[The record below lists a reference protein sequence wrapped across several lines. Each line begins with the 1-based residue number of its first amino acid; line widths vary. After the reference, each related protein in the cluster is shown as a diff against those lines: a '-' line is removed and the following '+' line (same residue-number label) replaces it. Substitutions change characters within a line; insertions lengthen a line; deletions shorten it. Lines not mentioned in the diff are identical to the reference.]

1 MVSKKLFAMRKYGLI
16 QLVLCG
22 LLALSLPLSGA
33 WGQSATVEDFYPS
46 GGWLESVVAA
56 DGAWARGQSSDP
68 THYDMKFVVSPELE
82 LRRNFGESVV
92 PHKDALVGSAIQ
104 RELTDSLSLE
114 LASRTHFGF
123 SREINSVRDLTR
135 ALLSGEETKTLS
147 LSQGFGSGT
156 TVGILGYKRIESAKF
171 AHGQGIADLLTEIIS
186 LESGLGNGYNVA
198 AKLQTT
204 DSPDPFG
211 LHQRIEELSLGLPM
225 MGATGK
231 LSFSN
236 FEEHNGIH
244 DKYVRKLNADL
255 PLTLSGGPGKLGFS
269 EVRQM
274 VDGST
279 ERTRTAKVD
288 ALLAMFG
295 GQASTSY
302 TRIATDKNGSSS
314 ARQTLDFST
323 PLDSLVPGASFS
335 HQILQVKEKKQPD
348 AEVRTSLLETP
359 WQMMGAGVDL
369 SLRRITKRQANTRT
383 ATYDAQLATQLEGKP
398 LTAQYLTAHSAGGTS
413 SNTETL
419 KIDMPALNIF
429 GSGLV
434 EYNIDVTH
442 KDGTKTSRPTMDL
455 ALPLGFISDGA
466 ELTYDIKQVERKKK
480 PIQEVRE
487 FGLGLPLQLFG
498 ADVSLSHLR
507 KSAREPGDYHV
518 YHDSDLSIQTQSLA
532 LAYHLSTTHG
542 QIGATSSRPTMDLAV
557 PLGFLGDGVKLVH
570 TIKQID
576 QKKKPHQEVRETL
589 LEQVPLDLFGAT
601 ARLSY
606 GLKSIREAGDYRV
619 VRDSSFTVPLA
630 GESLKI
636 TRQFTNVPLASGVK
650 RTGLTTIDLPE
661 FKLFSDNATITARHA
676 ISENTGRADYRKTD
690 IDVTYQP
697 LAGLELIGNYQIDDH
712 GASASRDRQALARW
726 HLTKN
731 LSLNAL
737 FHQLNDSS
745 DVARMVRN
753 LYLTRESADNGLSVQ
768 AGYTT
773 WGQPGEDPD
782 GAGDLRVSFGDTSYV
797 QLTGRLSEYDEKKWQ
812 RYDQPILQ
820 LALVSGDPDK
830 LSVKLEYEDHPA
842 RLAPMQGIKFA
853 FPALGGDMKLGAVA
867 NPVGRDGKTVQSADL
882 FEVSLN
888 RPLFSGIN
896 MDAGYRYWDYG
907 SSPSGEAVIDYVRCK
922 LEGGEEDDL
931 GKLAVGFR
939 SGDFVPDPSDKKKA
953 LPKSILEVDY
963 AKSIGSAGRILVQ
976 AYRAKFADP
985 NHGAE
990 GGIEGQLECGSEDA
1004 LGKLVVGFSSGDR
1017 TPKPEDKKKPRAEKI
1032 AQLKYTKS
1040 FGDMGQVHLAVY
1052 RPQYP
1057 DAGYT
1062 LSHESLEGA
1071 LKYGHLT
1078 LGYQS
1083 GVAVPRENGQ
1093 KIVPYSVFSL
1103 QYEDRWTENSRLI
1116 ITLNRTT
1123 PPQNREDL
1131 ERSLEGRVE
1140 YTTPF

>member
-1 MVSKKLFAMRKYGLI
+1 MRKYGLI

-22 LLALSLPLSGA
+22 LLALSVALSGA
-33 WGQSATVEDFYPS
+33 WGQPATVENFYPT
-46 GGWLESVVAA
+46 GGLLESVIAA
-56 DGAWARGQSSDP
+56 DGAWATGHSSNP
-68 THYDMKFVVSPELE
+68 TQYEMEFAVSPELQ
-82 LRRNFGESVV
+82 LRRAFSESVI
-92 PHKDALVGSAIQ
+92 PRKDALVGSGIQ
-104 RELTDSLSLE
+104 RALIDSLSLE

-123 SREINSVRDLTR
+123 SREINNVRDLTR

-171 AHGQGIADLLTEIIS
+171 AHGQGIEQLLTELIS
-186 LESGLGNGYNVA
+186 LESGLGNGYDVT

-269 EVRQM
+269 EVRKII
-274 VDGST
+274 DGSA
-279 ERTRTAKVD
+279 ERTRTTTID

-314 ARQTLDFST
+314 AKQTLDFAM
-323 PLDSLVPGASFS
+323 PLDTLVTGASFS
-335 HQILQVKEKKQPD
+335 HKIEQVKQKKQPD

-359 WQMMGAGVDL
+359 WQMMGAGGSL
-369 SLRRITKRQANTRT
+369 SLRRTTKRQGNTRG
-383 ATYDAQLATQLEGKP
+383 ATYDTQLATQLEGKP
-398 LTAQYLTAHSAGGTS
+398 LTAQYLSARSTGGTS
-413 SNTETL
+413 SETETL
-419 KIDMPALNIF
+419 KIDMPALSLF
-429 GSGLV
+429 GSGTI
-434 EYNIDVTH
+434 EYDVNVTH
-442 KDGTKTSRPTMDL
+442 KDGTKTTRPTLNL
-455 ALPLGFISDGA
+455 AVPLGFLSDSA
-466 ELTYDIKQVERKKK
+466 ELTHIIKHVERKKK
-480 PIQEVRE
+480 PTQEVRE
-487 FGLGLPLQLFG
+487 FGLDLPLQLFG
-498 ADVSLSHLR
+498 AEVQLGHLR
-507 KSAREPGDYHV
+507 KSIRDTSDYRIIH
-518 YHDSDLSIQTQSLA
+518 
-532 LAYHLSTTHG
+532 
-542 QIGATSSRPTMDLAV
+542 TSSFA
-557 PLGFLGDGVKLVH
+557 
-570 TIKQID
+570 
-576 QKKKPHQEVRETL
+576 
-589 LEQVPLDLFGAT
+589 
-601 ARLSY
+601 
-606 GLKSIREAGDYRV
+606 
-619 VRDSSFTVPLA
+619 VPLA
-630 GESLKI
+630 GESLKV
-636 TRQFTNVPLASGVK
+636 TRQSTHIPLGDSIE

-661 FKLFSDNATITARHA
+661 FKLFIDNATITASHA

-697 LAGLELIGNYQIDDH
+697 LPGLELIGNYQIDDR
-712 GASASRDRQALARW
+712 GATDSRDRQALARW

-737 FHQLNDSS
+737 FHQLNGAG
-745 DVARMVRN
+745 DVVRIVRN
-753 LYLTRESADNGLSVQ
+753 LYVTKESADNGLSVQ

-773 WGQPGEDPD
+773 WGQPGKDID
-782 GAGDLRVSFGDTSYV
+782 GAGDLRVSFGDTSHV
-797 QLTGRLSEYDEKKWQ
+797 QLTGRLSEYDEKKWE

-820 LALVSGDPDK
+820 LAAVSGDPDK

-842 RLAPMQGIKFA
+842 RLAPMRGIKFA
-853 FPALGGDMKLGAVA
+853 FPALGGDMKLAAVS

-882 FEVSLN
+882 FEVSLK
-888 RPLFSGIN
+888 RPLFSSLN
-896 MDAGYRYWDYG
+896 LDVGYRYWDYCRPD
-907 SSPSGEAVIDYVRCK
+907 SAEAGRQYMHFK
-922 LEGGEEDDL
+922 LEGGQESDW
-931 GKLAVGFR
+931 GKLAVGLR
-939 SGDFVPDPSDKKKA
+939 SGDFVPDPSDKKK
-953 LPKSILEVDY
+953 
-963 AKSIGSAGRILVQ
+963 
-976 AYRAKFADP
+976 
-985 NHGAE
+985 
-990 GGIEGQLECGSEDA
+990 
-1004 LGKLVVGFSSGDR
+1004 
-1017 TPKPEDKKKPRAEKI
+1017 PRAEKI
-1032 AQLKYTKS
+1032 TELKYTKS
-1040 FGDMGQVHLAVY
+1040 LGDVGQLHLAMY

-1062 LSHESLEGA
+1062 MAHQSLEGA

-1083 GVAVPRENGQ
+1083 GVAVPREKGQ

-1103 QYEDRWTENSRLI
+1103 SYEDRWTENSRLI

>member
-1 MVSKKLFAMRKYGLI
+1 MRNHGLI

-22 LLALSLPLSGA
+22 LLALSVPLSGA
-33 WGQSATVEDFYPS
+33 WGQPATVENFHPT
-46 GGWLESVVAA
+46 GGLLESVIAA
-56 DGAWARGQSSDP
+56 DGAWATGQSSDP
-68 THYDMKFVVSPELE
+68 TQYDMQFAVSPELE
-82 LRRNFGESVV
+82 LRRNFSESVI
-92 PHKDALVGSAIQ
+92 PHKEALFGSGIQ
-104 RELTDSLSLE
+104 RALTDSLSLD

-123 SREINSVRDLTR
+123 SREINNVRDLTR

-156 TVGILGYKRIESAKF
+156 TVGILGYKRIESTKYTY
-171 AHGQGIADLLTEIIS
+171 GQGIDEVLTEIIS
-186 LESGLGNGYNVA
+186 LASGLGNGYDVA

-255 PLTLSGGPGKLGFS
+255 PLVLSGGPGKLGFS
-269 EVRQM
+269 EVRQTI
-274 VDGST
+274 DGST

-302 TRIATDKNGSSS
+302 MRIATDKNGSSS
-314 ARQTLDFST
+314 AKQTLDFAT
-323 PLDSLVPGASFS
+323 PLDSLISGASFS
-335 HQILQVKEKKQPD
+335 HQIQQVKEKKQPD

-359 WQMMGAGVDL
+359 WQMMGAGGSL
-369 SLRRITKRQANTRT
+369 SLRRTTRRQADTR
-383 ATYDAQLATQLEGKP
+383 ASTYDTQLATQLEGKP
-398 LTAQYLTAHSAGGTS
+398 LTAQYLTSHSAGATS
-413 SNTETL
+413 SHTRTL
-419 KIDMPALNIF
+419 KIDMPELSMF
-429 GSGLV
+429 GNGTI
-434 EYNIDVTH
+434 EYDVDVTH
-442 KDGTKTSRPTMDL
+442 RDGTKTTRPILNL
-455 ALPLGFISDGA
+455 ALPLGFISDSA
-466 ELTYDIKQVERKKK
+466 KLTHNLKQVERKKK
-480 PIQEVRE
+480 PTQEVRE
-487 FGLGLPLQLFG
+487 FALDLPLQLLG
-498 ADVSLSHLR
+498 AEVGLSHLR
-507 KSAREPGDYHV
+507 KSVREPGDYQV
-518 YHDSDLSIQTQSLA
+518 YHDSDLSIQAQSLA
-532 LAYHLSTTHG
+532 LTYHRSATHG
-542 QIGATSSRPTMDLAV
+542 QDGVTSPHPTMDLAV
-557 PLGFLGDGVKLVH
+557 PLGFLGDNVKLVH
-570 TIKQID
+570 TIEQVER
-576 QKKKPHQEVRETL
+576 KKKPTQEIRETR
-589 LEQVPLDLFGAT
+589 LEQVPLDLLGAT
-601 ARLSY
+601 ARLAY
-606 GLKSIREAGDYRV
+606 GRKSIREAGDYRV
-619 VRDSSFTVPLA
+619 VHDSSFTVPLA

-636 TRQFTNVPLASGVK
+636 TRQSTSIPLSSGVE
-650 RTGLTTIDLPE
+650 RTGLTTINLPE

-676 ISENTGRADYRKTD
+676 ISENTGRVDYRKTD
-690 IDVTYQP
+690 VDVIYQP
-697 LAGLELIGNYQIDDH
+697 LQGLELIGNYQIDDH
-712 GASASRDRQALARW
+712 GATTSRDRQALARW

-737 FHQLNDSS
+737 FHQLNGSG
-745 DVARMVRN
+745 DVARVVRN
-753 LYLTRESADNGLSVQ
+753 LYVTKESADNGLNVQ

-782 GAGDLRVSFGDTSYV
+782 GAGDLRVSFGDTSHV
-797 QLTGRLSEYDEKKWQ
+797 QITGRLSEYDEKKWE
-812 RYDQPILQ
+812 RYGQPILQ
-820 LALVSGDPDK
+820 LAAVSGDPDK

-896 MDAGYRYWDYG
+896 IDVGYRYWDYG

-963 AKSIGSAGRILVQ
+963 AKSIGSAGRIVVQ

-990 GGIEGQLECGSEDA
+990 GGLEGQLECGREDA
-1004 LGKLVVGFSSGDR
+1004 LGKLALGFSSGDR

-1040 FGDMGQVHLAVY
+1040 FGDMGQLHLAVY

-1083 GVAVPRENGQ
+1083 GVAVPREDGQ
-1093 KIVPYSVFSL
+1093 KIVPFSVLSL
-1103 QYEDRWTENSRLI
+1103 SYEDRWTENSRLI